1 MQIFAAV
8 TALCGIVALSKVE
21 IESGHAAVI
30 VTPNLLKI
38 DINTNTLICGSL
50 FLLTSGVTLL
60 YEIII
65 LIKCIVS
72 KDQNTKVLSIVVSQ
86 LSLIQACV
94 LIH

>member
-8 TALCGIVALSKVE
+8 TALCGIVALSKVN
-21 IESGHAAVI
+21 IEATHPAVI
-30 VTPNLLKI
+30 VTSHLKYAI
-38 DINTNTLICGSL
+38 DTNTLICGSL
-50 FLLTSGVTLL
+50 FLLTSGGTLL